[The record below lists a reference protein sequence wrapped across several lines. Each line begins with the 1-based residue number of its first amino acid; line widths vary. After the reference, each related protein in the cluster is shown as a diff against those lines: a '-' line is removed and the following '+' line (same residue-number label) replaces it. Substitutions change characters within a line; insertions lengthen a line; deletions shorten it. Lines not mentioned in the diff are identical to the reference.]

1 MYMKVRY
8 PVMAVGVA
16 VACLLAGCITTGEVG
31 QRQGTQAGI
40 PARPTLSPPDA
51 DQSFTPVLPTQPPA
65 TSYPTTLQESGANPA
80 VLALYGQA
88 QQQQGTGALEQAAN
102 SLERAMRLAPRNPFL
117 WDALARLHLK
127 MQQPDQAQNAAYK
140 AISLAD
146 NNPNILRGSW
156 LTIAASRQALGDASG
171 AASAQANAQKYAQLT
186 SGR

>member
-1 MYMKVRY
+1 MKVRY
-8 PVMAVGVA
+8 PVMVVGMA
-16 VACLLAGCITTGEVG
+16 IACLLTGCVTTREVG
-31 QRQGTQAGI
+31 QRQGTQTGTPVQ
-40 PARPTLSPPDA
+40 PALPAADA
-51 DQSFTPVLPTQPPA
+51 DQSFTPALPAQPPA
-65 TSYPTTLQESGANPA
+65 ASYPTTLQESGANPA

-88 QQQQGTGALEQAAN
+88 QQQQGAGALEQAAN

-156 LTIAASRQALGDASG
+156 STIAASRQALGDASG

-186 SGR
+186 SGW